1 MNEEGMTEN
10 DNVFQLLDLA
20 YKLLL
25 DNENPLKV
33 IRMAMFISIL
43 ESHHQ
48 GKTKQQIKNMYHK
61 MIDKFMNQYPPKKTH
76 IDFGSE

>member
-1 MNEEGMTEN
+1 
-10 DNVFQLLDLA
+10 
-20 YKLLL
+20 
-25 DNENPLKV
+25 
-33 IRMAMFISIL
+33 MAMFISIL